1 MGYSCSL
8 ASLVKQSFINM
19 RLLVCL
25 LLVGVVSCTS
35 LLRNLPSN
43 ADIKYI
49 YKNNKLVEVK
59 VDYSDDLRPIVKS
72 AAVPTPIVQK
82 VVPIAAATAPKP
94 VLKTAGASKQYYKVD
109 DGELERVKPTHVSY
123 SALPKSPAAPV
134 VKSAPAAPAP
144 APAAAPKPLTIA
156 GPKVVLKQAPAPVA
170 PSVIIKGPQVIY
182 KRGPAPVAAHAPAPA
197 PVVMV
202 KSAPAAPAPAKSPL
216 IKTFYEKDDGEL
228 EKINPTHVS
237 YSFVKSAPTPAPVP
251 APAPVDAPA
260 PVVLYNVPTP
270 IVKAAPLADVE
281 ESLEEEE
288 DDDQIVL

>member
-109 DGELERVKPTHVSY
+109 DGEFERVKPTHVSY

-134 VKSAPAAPAP
+134 VKSATAVPAAPAP
-144 APAAAPKPLTIA
+144 VPAAAPKPLTIA

-182 KRGPAPVAAHAPAPA
+182 KRGPAPAPAPAPA

-202 KSAPAAPAPAKSPL
+202 KSAPAAPAPAPAKAPL
-216 IKTFYEKDDGEL
+216 IKTFYKKDDGEL
-228 EKINPTHVS
+228 EKISPTHVS
-237 YSFVKSAPTPAPVP
+237 YSLVKSAPI
-251 APAPVDAPA
+251 PA
-260 PVVLYNVPTP
+260 PVVVPAPVVPTP
-270 IVKAAPLADVE
+270 VIKAASLIYD
-281 ESLEEEE
+281 ESVEEE
-288 DDDQIVL
+288 DDD